1 MGFGSF
7 VGGFAGQINKERE
20 QDRLLEIEEE
30 KARIASERSFAN
42 SKKLMEVT
50 EALKN
55 RYAIEAAERE
65 VAIERRKYLDFIGQP
80 AADRK
85 AIEDASAVIN
95 NVEKLN
101 KVSQPGNVPSSQTG
115 SVPSSQTGSVPS
127 SQPGAKNIINSSVEP
142 EINNTDANNI
152 FKKLQTNY
160 RQKFYTPE
168 PDRSNY
174 WTGNSI
180 TSLQAYKTAL
190 LEYQKNERAKQTFEE
205 TVLDRYGMSGL
216 TLVYANG
223 YPDMDKFESAEKDYL
238 GVLKN
243 YGSIYAEQMK
253 REGLNEKE
261 FVDKY
266 GDNILTIEER
276 ILKEQQKEALR
287 PPSQPFLPGMGE
299 GESFGKSSVFGNIN
313 DYVQK
318 NLPPVVVRDDEQVLD
333 SITNMPTSNIRS
345 KQANNAIGLVA
356 NSLVMMEQLTNSG
369 TTLETAFNDVSS
381 ELVELTSSIQ
391 QHLNKQS
398 EDLTSG
404 AKLNTYVET
413 KNTNDPKLQNLYQLA
428 SRAVRDNNS
437 YQNFL
442 GGVSQLMSP
451 NDFKVFKQTV
461 KLNKAEE
468 LLSRM
473 DNGDTNG
480 AINSFTADVE
490 KNDFYTSSEKKY
502 IIDTLR
508 KKLVAESNLAFSS
521 ELPGMSEAE
530 KRMSP
535 IPREVMPGAVTPGAV
550 TPGAVTPEIPPEEPE
565 SGLPGA
571 RGGSLDKLFAG
582 SIQRRKTRDAAT
594 DAAEVEIEEEEKLEE
609 QASGLPDPTNPLE
622 NMLMSANK
630 QITTDIADIRDSQIP
645 KDYQNKEVPVGTT
658 RSGYSLIKEAYDKGS
673 SSIRENYNRGNI
685 KRIAD
690 NILRLGNLDPE
701 SVAALPPEYKA
712 IYNDTIKFATE
723 KEEEEDKPSRRFEQ
737 TGDFPAPKYKPEG
750 SEIWQEMIRQ
760 PDDTAE
766 VATKEEED
774 KPSGSF
780 EQTRDFPAPEYKPGG
795 SELWQKMIGQTVD
808 DLEQE
813 GEKPE
818 VIKRE
823 VEETLGDF
831 FDISDGIRFANIW
844 SDLYQTD
851 NDLKKYA
858 NYIFNVARFSAM
870 DAPEEEA
877 IEKESMA
884 AAKAFIK
891 DFKKVDPSLDLDR
904 VATLLKHTAYHESE
918 GGKYDEQQNGGPA
931 RGWWQVEP
939 STARDLISLTSPDGN
954 RKAILI
960 GPLAEGVMGYT
971 AEELREMN
979 DEEFSEILK
988 IPRVNAIFAASKYA
1002 TAMLDKQ
1009 QRMS

>member
-7 VGGFAGQINKERE
+7 IGGAAGQINKERE

-42 SKKLMEVT
+42 SKKLMEAT
-50 EALKN
+50 ETIKS
-55 RYAIEAAERE
+55 RMAIEEAERKI
-65 VAIERRKYLDFIGQP
+65 AIEQAQFKNFIGSNQGVNQD
-80 AADRK
+80 ASN
-85 AIEDASAVIN
+85 AIESFEKPKQVTQPDTLPPSQTG
-95 NVEKLN
+95 NVLP
-101 KVSQPGNVPSSQTG
+101 SQPGTENILNPSI
-115 SVPSSQTGSVPS
+115 
-127 SQPGAKNIINSSVEP
+127 QPTV
-142 EINNTDANNI
+142 NTAAANNI
-152 FKKLQTNY
+152 FRSLQTTY
-160 RQKFYTPE
+160 RQKFYTPPPE
-168 PDRSNY
+168 AGNY

-180 TSLQAYKTAL
+180 TSQQEYNKAL
-190 LEYQKNERAKQTFEE
+190 LEHQINERDKKNFEQ
-205 TVLDRYGMSGL
+205 TVLDRYGKTGL

-223 YPDMDKFESAEKDYL
+223 YADMDKFESAEKDYL
-238 GVLKN
+238 GVLNN
-243 YGSIYAEQMK
+243 YGPKEADKMK
-253 REGLNEKE
+253 QEGLNEKE

-266 GDNILTIEER
+266 GDTLSTREEKILQN
-276 ILKEQQKEALR
+276 QQNETVR
-287 PPSQPFLPGMGE
+287 PLSQPFLPGMGE

-313 DYVQK
+313 DYVRK
-318 NLPPVVVRDDEQVLD
+318 NIPPVVVRDDEQILD
-333 SITNMPTSNIRS
+333 SITGVPTSGFKA
-345 KQANNAIGLVA
+345 KQANNAIGLVG
-356 NSLVMMEQLTNSG
+356 NSLVMMEQLTNSS
-369 TTLETAFNDVSS
+369 TPLETAFNNVSS

-398 EDLTSG
+398 NEESAPDNVSSGLENLTSG

-490 KNDFYTSSEKKY
+490 KNNFYTSSEKKY

-508 KKLVAESNLAFSS
+508 KKLVAESNPPFSN
-521 ELPGMSEAE
+521 ELLGPTSPLENMLMSEAE

-535 IPREVMPGAVTPGAV
+535 IPGAVTPEISS
-550 TPGAVTPEIPPEEPE
+550 TPGAVTPEIPPEESE
-565 SGLPGA
+565 
-571 RGGSLDKLFAG
+571 
-582 SIQRRKTRDAAT
+582 
-594 DAAEVEIEEEEKLEE
+594 
-609 QASGLPDPTNPLE
+609 SGLPDPTSPLE

-630 QITTDIADIRDSQIP
+630 QITKDIADIRDSQIRA
-645 KDYQNKEVPVGTT
+645 KGIPVGTM
-658 RSGYSLIKEAYDKGS
+658 RSGSSL
-673 SSIRENYNRGNI
+673 IRENYNRGNI

-701 SVAALPPEYKA
+701 SVAALPPEYRA
-712 IYNDTIKFATE
+712 IYNDTLKFATKE
-723 KEEEEDKPSRRFEQ
+723 EEEEDKPSGR
-737 TGDFPAPKYKPEG
+737 
-750 SEIWQEMIRQ
+750 
-760 PDDTAE
+760 
-766 VATKEEED
+766 
-774 KPSGSF
+774 F

-818 VIKRE
+818 VIKKE

-831 FDISDGIRFANIW
+831 FDVFDGIRFANIW

-851 NDLKKYA
+851 GDLKKYA
-858 NYIFNVARFSAM
+858 NYIFNVARFSVT

-884 AAKAFIK
+884 AAKAFIQ

-988 IPRVNAIFAASKYA
+988 IPRVSAIFAASKYA